1 MHPSRWTARVGAIA
15 LLGSLGFVSSAQAAV
30 FSPPTVNV
38 PVQLTNYT
46 KSVSVAKFDPSLGV
60 LQSILLTFNGKVTG
74 EISVDNNSASDAVV
88 DLNLASELK
97 LSQSDLGT
105 LFTIITLNPSDSRK
119 VNLTADDGDR
129 VNGAVSL
136 YTGTD
141 SKVTTDL
148 QGLQSGTKLYT
159 AATDAAKL
167 ASFTGTGNVDF
178 QIGARARSS
187 ANSDDSGNLGSL
199 FKTNAGADFTITY
212 TYAAPVRVPEAS
224 ANIGVGLLAAGVM
237 MTQLKRISR
246 FA

>member
-30 FSPPTVNV
+30 FSPPIVSV
-38 PVQLTNYT
+38 PTQATNYT

-60 LQSILLTFNGKVTG
+60 LQSILLTFDGKVTG
-74 EISVDNNSASDAVV
+74 DLRVDNGSQSAATGT
-88 DLNLASELK
+88 LKLESELK
-97 LSQSDLGT
+97 LSQSVLGT
-105 LFTIITLNPSDSRK
+105 LFTIITLNPSDSTAFS
-119 VNLTADDGDR
+119 VAADDGDAA
-129 VNGAVSL
+129 GA
-136 YTGTD
+136 YTGAD
-141 SKVTTDL
+141 SKITTDL
-148 QGLQSGTKLYT
+148 QGVQSGTKSYT
-159 AATDAAKL
+159 AAADAATL

-178 QIGARARSS
+178 VIGAVAKSS
-187 ANSDDSGNLGSL
+187 VDSNSGNLDTR
-199 FKTNAGADFTITY
+199 FRTNAGADFKITY

>member
-30 FSPPTVNV
+30 FSPPIVSV
-38 PVQLTNYT
+38 PTQATNYT
-46 KSVSVAKFDPSLGV
+46 KSVSVPKFDPSLGV
-60 LQSILLTFNGKVTG
+60 LQSILLTFDGKVTG
-74 EISVDNNSASDAVV
+74 DLRVDNGSQSAATG

-97 LSQSDLGT
+97 LSQSILGT
-105 LFTIITLNPSDSRK
+105 LFTIITLTPSDSTTFS
-119 VNLTADDGDR
+119 VTADDGDAA
-129 VNGAVSL
+129 GA
-136 YTGTD
+136 YTGSD
-141 SKVTTDL
+141 SKITTDL
-148 QGLQSGTKLYT
+148 RGSQSGTKSYT
-159 AATDAAKL
+159 AAADPATL

-178 QIGARARSS
+178 VIGAVAKSS
-187 ANSDDSGNLGSL
+187 VLSNDSGNLDTR
-199 FKTNAGADFTITY
+199 FRTNAGADFKITY